1 MLQSLITL
9 TVSLEDVNDNRP
21 QFSSDSYVSNVLLK
35 EAEEGKLLLT
45 LKATDR
51 DVGNNALI
59 TYRLGLTASRVG

>member
-1 MLQSLITL
+1 MRQSLTTL

-21 QFSSDSYVSNVLLK
+21 EFSSGSYVSNVLLK

-59 TYRLGLTASRVG
+59 AYRLGLTAS